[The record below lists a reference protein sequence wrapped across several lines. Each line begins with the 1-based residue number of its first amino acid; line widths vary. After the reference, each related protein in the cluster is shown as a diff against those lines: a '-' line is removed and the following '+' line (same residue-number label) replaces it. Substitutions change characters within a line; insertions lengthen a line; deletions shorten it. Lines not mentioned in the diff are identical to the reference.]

1 MTKWTGD
8 DAKKVL
14 AEIER
19 IAVLQAEIN
28 SAEINA
34 ADLSPPDPC
43 KNLLTAA
50 RAVVE
55 NTGETVHGGVHRYYE
70 TPVEEIAALRMA
82 VEAAE
87 GSSCQ

>member
-50 RAVVE
+50 RAVVDDF
-55 NTGETVHGGVHRYYE
+55 THDRPILRTSLK
-70 TPVEEIAALRMA
+70 ALQDAIEQQEQPRD
-82 VEAAE
+82 
-87 GSSCQ
+87 G